1 MLPAMADGGPTGG
14 IPLDVHRTTWT
25 THNIPY
31 SHSMPHVI
39 IYHWFSL
46 IIKSPHSWN
55 NAAWLSLSLNSLSND
70 TWRCQLTPVPV
81 IQSPPWF
88 LLCLRAT
95 THPFCF
101 CACRCQRLRVAR
113 NFRFTRSASFSPS
126 TLVKHR
132 DWGNKQLI
140 MGPKLTAAGGPDQ
153 GWHVY
158 CKKTCLRGKHQYTT
172 PGQYSFWWRTWK
184 ISTFTDVNH
193 VSEIKAMPRWWNRKR
208 APRKI
213 DK

>member
-81 IQSPPWF
+81 IQSPRMIPPLPPCYNSSF
-88 LLCLRAT
+88 LLLRLPLPALACGSKLPVYPICFFFTKHPGKASGLREQAT
-95 THPFCF
+95 NYGTK
-101 CACRCQRLRVAR
+101 ADCRRGTGSGVFIAR
-113 NFRFTRSASFSPS
+113 KPAFEENISIPRRDNIASGEELGKSARSQMWITSQKLKQCHA
-126 TLVKHR
+126 
-132 DWGNKQLI
+132 DEIGNE
-140 MGPKLTAAGGPDQ
+140 P
-153 GWHVY
+153 
-158 CKKTCLRGKHQYTT
+158 
-172 PGQYSFWWRTWK
+172 PGR
-184 ISTFTDVNH
+184 
-193 VSEIKAMPRWWNRKR
+193 
-208 APRKI
+208 
-213 DK
+213 